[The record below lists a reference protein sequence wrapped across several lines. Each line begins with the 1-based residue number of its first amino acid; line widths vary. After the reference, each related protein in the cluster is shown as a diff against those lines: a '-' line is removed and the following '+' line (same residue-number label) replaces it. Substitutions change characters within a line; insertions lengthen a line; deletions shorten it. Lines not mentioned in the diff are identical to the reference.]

1 MCLRLEAAGIAV
13 PLGAEAGH
21 GKSCGLVVPAEGQPL
36 CRLRGLQDRLGAPAS
51 SAVRPDEGLTVY
63 SSNQGSFGRSSKTFL
78 SPALQPARSAWK

>member
-13 PLGAEAGH
+13 PLG
-21 GKSCGLVVPAEGQPL
+21 
-36 CRLRGLQDRLGAPAS
+36 DRLGAPAS

-78 SPALQPARSAWK
+78 SPALQPMRSAWK